1 MDNTEH
7 KFSCADCAVTNC
19 DSQNKN
25 YPSFCYT
32 TNLPEEFIADAIST
46 YDEDNNKEMMVA
58 AAEVEFEF
66 YCKNTRIEDTIEF
79 AKKMGFKK
87 IGIATCVGLISETR
101 TLAKILRAHS
111 FEVCGIGCKVGAY
124 PKVKMGIDQKCEVVG
139 KNICNPILQAKTLN
153 TEKTDMNI
161 IMGLCVGHDMLFTKY
176 SEAPVTTLVA
186 KDRVLGHN
194 PVAAL
199 YNADSYYKRKLYPK
213 QE

>member
-1 MDNTEH
+1 MEK
-7 KFSCADCAVTNC
+7 KFTCADCAVTNC
-19 DSQNKN
+19 DSQNKS

-32 TNLPEEFIADAIST
+32 TNLSKEFVNDAIKT
-46 YDEDNNKEMMVA
+46 YDEDDNRQMMIA
-58 AAEVEFEF
+58 AAEVEYEY
-66 YCKNTRIEDTIEF
+66 YCKNTRLEDTMEF
-79 AKKMGFKK
+79 AKKMGWKR

-101 TLAKILRAHS
+101 TLAKVLRANG
-111 FEVCGIGCKVGAY
+111 FEVFGIGCKAGAY
-124 PKVKMGIDQKCEVVG
+124 PKVKMGIDQKCEAVG

-153 TEKTDMNI
+153 AEKTDMNI

-199 YNADSYYKRKLYPK
+199 YNAESYYKRKLYPN
-213 QE
+213 